1 MCWRVSRPNRFW
13 QRAGLDKAVDC
24 ALKFSLC
31 PLRLLN
37 LESIM
42 KRPLLLACATSAII
56 SALILA
62 GCTDAP
68 KYKKSSGNFNEWRT
82 YEGTKFEPETAVLS
96 GVDLKANTVT
106 FSKGASAKTF
116 TVTPSTRILHEK
128 VDITLAQIPLN
139 TKVKYSVSQDGSRLL
154 SIWYGRAVNAS
165 HQAAHTTRT
174 SYF

>member
-1 MCWRVSRPNRFW
+1 MHR
-13 QRAGLDKAVDC
+13 
-24 ALKFSLC
+24 
-31 PLRLLN
+31 LRLLN

-42 KRPLLLACATSAII
+42 KRRLLFACATGAIT

-82 YEGTKFEPETAVLS
+82 YEGTSFEPVTAVLS
-96 GVDLKANTVT
+96 GVDLQANTVT
-106 FSKGASAKTF
+106 LNKGSATRTF

-128 VDITLAQIPLN
+128 ADITLAQIPLN
-139 TKVKYSVSQDGSRLL
+139 TEVKYSVSQDGSRLL
-154 SIWYGRAVNAS
+154 SIWYGRMVNAS
-165 HQAAHTTRT
+165 HQTAHTTRT